1 MCTLLAFDYLKM
13 TMQGLSNILY
23 NTTQSNS
30 VHNSKDEILNS
41 IKRMILDY
49 NNKVDNKNKVNCV
62 DFRKGIN

>member
-1 MCTLLAFDYLKM
+1 
-13 TMQGLSNILY
+13 MQGLSNILY

>member
-1 MCTLLAFDYLKM
+1 MAFDYLKM